1 MATTTPN
8 FGWPVPTSTD
18 LVKDGATAI
27 EALGDGIDTSMVDL
41 KGGLTGQVLAKATN
55 ADMDFA
61 WVAQDDS
68 NAIQNSIVD
77 AKGDLIAA
85 SANDTPARLAVGN
98 NGETLVADSST
109 STGLRYQAPVQENP
123 ILNSSFQIW
132 QRGTSISYSNNQA
145 YSADRWLGQLPG
157 TGTISRQ
164 VTGDTTN
171 LPNIQYC
178 ARVQRTSGQTTTSG
192 HFLYQNFESVNSIP
206 FTGKT
211 VTYSFYARK
220 GTNYSATANALV
232 ANLYSGT
239 GTDQNVLS
247 TYTGFATV
255 ATTTATLTATWQRF
269 SVTGTVATSATE
281 LALGFSFTPT
291 GTAGADDYFE
301 VTGVQLEVGSVATP
315 FRTFSATLQGELAA
329 CQRYC
334 QVFNATNWRGFTGQ
348 AISTSRVFAP
358 ITLPVQMR
366 TSPTVTFSAAG
377 DFNNNDATGNGR
389 TVTTASTEQSRAANI
404 MLDMTCSSAG
414 LVAGNAVNVTNAN
427 ANAVITISAEL

>member
-1 MATTTPN
+1 MAT
-8 FGWPVPTSTD
+8 GRVPT
-18 LVKDGATAI
+18 TAN
-27 EALGDGIDTSMVDL
+27 SP
-41 KGGLTGQVLAKATN
+41 LT
-55 ADMDFA
+55 
-61 WVAQDDS
+61 
-68 NAIQNSIVD
+68 
-77 AKGDLIAA
+77 AKGDLFGY
-85 SANDTPARLAVGN
+85 STTQARVAVGN
-98 NGETLVADSST
+98 DGETLVADSST

-145 YSADRWLGQLPG
+145 YSADRWLAQLPG
-157 TGTISRQ
+157 TGTVSRQ

-192 HFLYQNFESVNSIP
+192 HFLYQNFESINSIP

-220 GTNYSATANALV
+220 GANYSATSNALV

-281 LALGFSFTPT
+281 LSLGFSFTPT

-315 FRTFSATLQGELAA
+315 FRTFSATIQGELAA
-329 CQRYC
+329 CQRYY
-334 QVFNATNWRGFTGQ
+334 QSYGAYDLTGDLYASGGGVFFKDLLCT
-348 AISTSRVFAP
+348 
-358 ITLPVQMR
+358 MR
-366 TSPTVTFSAAG
+366 TTPTVTYPAGPYTNDLDQFLVGSTTPTALASATFTANSFTFYASG
-377 DFNNNDATGNGR
+377 GSGLTGGFPC
-389 TVTTASTEQSRAANI
+389 TWTGSTIQ
-404 MLDMTCSSAG
+404 L
-414 LVAGNAVNVTNAN
+414 
-427 ANAVITISAEL
+427 SAEL